1 MSIRKEE
8 AARLKIQI
16 LENTLRL
23 IGKKSFADLYVD
35 EICARVKISKVTL
48 FKYFPRRED
57 LLLYYFRLWC
67 LARTV
72 EMRQKKKERMPV
84 VYFLFDRLSE
94 EYEQYPG
101 MLLGLMG
108 YLTNSRRPPKSYPVK
123 REEKKLLYPS
133 IPDIQTIEILSVNQM
148 LERFTLEAIMK
159 R

>member
-1 MSIRKEE
+1 MSIRKVK

-16 LENTLRL
+16 LENTLRH
-23 IGKKSFADLYVD
+23 IGKKSFADLFVD
-35 EICARVKISKVTL
+35 EICVRTKISKVTL
-48 FKYFPRRED
+48 FKYFPRKED

-72 EMRQKKKERMPV
+72 EMREKKKEGLPG

-108 YLTNSRRPPKSYPVK
+108 YLTNSRRP
-123 REEKKLLYPS
+123 
-133 IPDIQTIEILSVNQM
+133 
-148 LERFTLEAIMK
+148 
-159 R
+159 